1 MRFLIG
7 TVCGLVLLAATPPQ
21 KVWKFDSVT
30 AIAGNPATVLGH
42 PKVIAT
48 PQGKAVQFNG
58 VDDALFF
65 KVHPLAG
72 AETWTWEVVFRPE
85 TGGKPEQRFFH
96 FQEEGTDNRML
107 FEIRVIGDQWC
118 LDSFAKGGAD
128 SKALMDRS
136 KLHPLDRWYHVAAVY
151 DGHELRNYVDGVLE
165 GSAPV
170 KLLPQKAGG
179 ASVGVRYTKVDY
191 FKGSVLR
198 ARMTPRALP
207 VAQFWKARK

>member
-165 GSAPV
+165 GSASV

>member
-96 FQEEGTDNRML
+96 FQEEGSDNRML

>member
-96 FQEEGTDNRML
+96 FQEEGSDNRML

-165 GSAPV
+165 GSASV